1 MSAARTACSTS
12 LPLADPPPGHW
23 PPRTARSYGTLRL
36 IEEGKERA
44 PQGRWE
50 IADLEPHVA
59 IRFKHLFP
67 RVPKESAGPFH
78 LPNDLMHA
86 ADLEWFTARYP
97 LAMTAEDRHVLETG
111 RRGWDREQ
119 AELERILLPDY
130 RAPAIDGVR
139 PGQRIRDYQ
148 AQAIEVL
155 RKRKSLLLGDLKN
168 WIHPP
173 I

>member
-1 MSAARTACSTS
+1 MPPRSGHPAPART
-12 LPLADPPPGHW
+12 
-23 PPRTARSYGTLRL
+23 YGTLRL
-36 IEEGKERA
+36 VADSNGCR

-86 ADLEWFTARYP
+86 ADLEWFTVRYP

-111 RRGWDREQ
+111 RRGWDLEQ
-119 AELERILLPDY
+119 AELERILELTRFGGHLRVPTGGSEY
-130 RAPAIDGVR
+130 
-139 PGQRIRDYQ
+139 GQVQ
-148 AQAIEVL
+148 V
-155 RKRKSLLLGDLKN
+155 KMG
-168 WIHPP
+168 
-173 I
+173 

>member
-1 MSAARTACSTS
+1 MPTTPPLRDCPPQGRT
-12 LPLADPPPGHW
+12 
-23 PPRTARSYGTLRL
+23 YGTLRL
-36 IEEGKERA
+36 VADSNGSRRTGPSPA
-44 PQGRWE
+44 QGRWE

-97 LAMTAEDRHVLETG
+97 LAMTAEDRHALETG
-111 RRGWDREQ
+111 RRGWDLEQ

-130 RAPAIDGVR
+130 RASHIAGVK
-139 PGQRIRDYQ
+139 P
-148 AQAIEVL
+148 
-155 RKRKSLLLGDLKN
+155 
-168 WIHPP
+168 
-173 I
+173 

>member
-1 MSAARTACSTS
+1 MSAA
-12 LPLADPPPGHW
+12 LPLLLADVPQERPAQA
-23 PPRTARSYGTLRL
+23 RTYGTLRL
-36 IEEGKERA
+36 VEDSSGCR

-86 ADLEWFTARYP
+86 ADLEWFTVRYP

-111 RRGWDREQ
+111 RRGWDLEQ

-130 RAPAIDGVR
+130 RAPPHRGREARTADPR
-139 PGQRIRDYQ
+139 LPGAGDRGAAP
-148 AQAIEVL
+148 AQESSP
-155 RKRKSLLLGDLKN
+155 RR
-168 WIHPP
+168 
-173 I
+173 